1 MKPLILLTN
10 DDGIQ
15 SPGLAAAAEA
25 LSQLGELLIVAPQKG
40 QTSMSRSRTQ
50 KCGGDGTISKTT
62 VTHGETSWE
71 GYGVKATP
79 ALAVIHALYEL
90 AERPVSLVVS
100 GINYGENIASCVTV
114 SGTIG
119 AALEAAEKGIPTLAI
134 SQEIT
139 GQEYHDFSARVDFSA
154 AVHFTHLVAEKMLD
168 NTLPFDADV
177 LKLEIPLDASQDTR
191 CVVTRQDRL
200 MYYRPTIQDREKLI
214 DTPTK
219 VSYLPSKGEF
229 SNTGTD
235 AYAMAQG
242 FVSVTPLSFDL
253 TSRSPLI
260 ELADILGFSII
271 EDEG

>member
-10 DDGIQ
+10 DDGIF

-25 LSQLGELLIVAPQKG
+25 LSPLGELLIVAPQEG

-50 KCGGDGTISKTT
+50 KYGGDGTISKTT
-62 VTHGETSWE
+62 VAHGEISWE
-71 GYGVKATP
+71 GYGVRATP

-100 GINYGENIASCVTV
+100 GINYGENVASCVTV

-134 SQEIT
+134 SQEIA
-139 GQEYHDFSARVDFSA
+139 GQEYHDFSAQVDFSA
-154 AVHFTHLVAEKMLD
+154 AIHFTRQVAEKMLD

-191 CVVTRQDRL
+191 IVVTRQDRL
-200 MYYRPTIQDREKLI
+200 MYYKPTVQDREKLI
-214 DTPTK
+214 GTPTN

-229 SNTGTD
+229 SDTSTD
-235 AYAMAQG
+235 AYALAQG
-242 FVSVTPLSFDL
+242 WVSVTPLSFDL
-253 TSRSPLI
+253 TSRLSLDD
-260 ELADILGFSII
+260 LADILGVSLQ
-271 EDEG
+271 EEKE